1 MLLKDDDYDKLAFKL
16 TPIVTFMLQ
25 GMCQVEG
32 ILILQITCINWYF
45 VAFKLIVHETNEI
58 T

>member
-25 GMCQVEG
+25 GMCQVEV
-32 ILILQITCINWYF
+32 ISYIIHINH
-45 VAFKLIVHETNEI
+45 LN
-58 T
+58 